1 MADVHD
7 KATRSYNMSRH
18 HPRLTDSIPGTMQK
32 EDTRI
37 VRKTK
42 FKKQNHCDCGRTLKY
57 LARFEI
63 ILFLTLYNCLKII
76 LTKTQ

>member
-1 MADVHD
+1 
-7 KATRSYNMSRH
+7 
-18 HPRLTDSIPGTMQK
+18 LGTFCQK
-32 EDTRI
+32 EETRV
-37 VRKTK
+37 VRKMK
-42 FKKQNHCDCGRTLKY
+42 VKKRTAVTCGRALKY